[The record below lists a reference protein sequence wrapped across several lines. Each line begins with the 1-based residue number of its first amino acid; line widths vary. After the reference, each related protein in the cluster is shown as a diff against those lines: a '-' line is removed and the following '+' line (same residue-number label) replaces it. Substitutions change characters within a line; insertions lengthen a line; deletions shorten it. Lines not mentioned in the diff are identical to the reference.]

1 MKAAVIGGGVGGIIS
16 ALLLRK
22 QGFEV
27 ELFEQ
32 AEQLGGRLAYQEGG
46 GYRID
51 RGPTIVLLPDMLLET
66 LALCGIDRAKIEL
79 HKCDPM
85 YRIHY
90 SDGTH
95 IDKWSDIER
104 QAEEIEQRF
113 PGESSGFR
121 QFMKVMGS
129 QFEEA
134 RAAFLEES
142 FVDRKRFFA
151 PTRLRLL
158 ASMKAYLTARRAA
171 SRYFRDSRLIDA
183 FSLQTLYIG
192 GLPDHTPALYSLIT
206 YSEHAHGVW
215 YLKGGYAK
223 LVKLLEDELERQEIK
238 VVLGARVDRLQVVD
252 RVCRGLCVGGETKS
266 FDIVVYNGD
275 LPHLRELLPSAYH
288 GPLRRNFAPSTGCL
302 LLYAGVRRRWET
314 HPAHQFFL
322 PNSFQDGLRD
332 ISQGRLARSSSYY
345 VFSPVQLEEEVAP
358 DGSTNLY
365 VLIPVPAGE
374 DIRWDI
380 EGPRLA
386 RHILKDMDRRGFP
399 GLLGAMDWLHVRT
412 PEDARNEGMFQ
423 GGSFGLAPTLGQS
436 GPFRPQLSPVP
447 VKQLYA
453 VGASVH
459 PGGGIPIV
467 MQSARLMAQQVSKE
481 MITWRS

>member
-1 MKAAVIGGGVGGIIS
+1 MRAAIVGGGVGGMVS
-16 ALLLRK
+16 ALLLSR

-32 AEQLGGRLAYQEGG
+32 AEQLGGRLSYQEGG

-66 LALCGIDRAKIEL
+66 LERCGLDRAKIEL
-79 HKCDPM
+79 LRCDPM

-90 SDGTH
+90 ADGTH
-95 IDKWSDIER
+95 LDKWSDIER
-104 QAEEIEQRF
+104 QAAEIERSF
-113 PGESSGFR
+113 PGESRGFR
-121 QFMKVMGS
+121 QFMKAMGA

-134 RAAFLEES
+134 RGAFLEES
-142 FVDRKRFFA
+142 FVDRKRFFTPA
-151 PTRLRLL
+151 RLRLL
-158 ASMKAYLTARRAA
+158 ASMQAYLNARQAA
-171 SRYFRDSRLIDA
+171 GRYFRDPRLIDA
-183 FSLQTLYIG
+183 FSLQSLYIG
-192 GLPDHTPALYSLIT
+192 GLPENTPALYSLIT

-215 YLKGGYAK
+215 YLKGGYAR
-223 LVKLLEDELERQEIK
+223 LVQLLADELARQQVQVE
-238 VVLGARVDRLQVVD
+238 LGAKVENILVEDGI
-252 RVCRGLCVGGETKS
+252 CRGLQVKGNTKN
-266 FDIVVYNGD
+266 FDMVVYNGD
-275 LPHLRELLPSAYH
+275 LPHLKSMIPPAYH
-288 GPLRRNFAPSTGCL
+288 GPLRRNFTPSTGCL
-302 LLYAGVRRRWET
+302 LLYTGIRRRWEA

-322 PNSFQDGLRD
+322 PASFQDGLRD
-332 ISQGRLARSSSYY
+332 ISKGRLARSSSYY

-358 DGSTNLY
+358 DDGTVLY
-365 VLIPVPAGE
+365 VLVPVPAG
-374 DIRWDI
+374 DGIRWDI

-386 RHILKDMDRRGFP
+386 RHILRDMDRRDFP

-412 PEDARNEGMFQ
+412 PEDAKTEGSYL
-423 GGSFGLAPTLGQS
+423 GGSFGLAPTFGQS

-447 VKQLYA
+447 IQQLYA

-481 MITWRS
+481 MSTWRS